1 MLCLVLWV
9 FGSGGTVEVFFL
21 CRTSSRPSGSVPSAP
36 STSLFAETSLGVSL
50 PGSSS
55 SSSSLPLGG
64 QGKRGGGGGLG
75 LHLVFFLRCLLPSRS
90 TLVLR
95 EGRECLGAFVCRVR
109 ARSFFS
115 SSFGRWGRGG
125 WLSCCRRPFPA
136 SPSLLTLPNSHRTF
150 HDVRI
155 RGSLQSFAPAFSP
168 PAGHALQSVAQGW
181 IRGLGRVRLALVDVA
196 VALALAPLTV
206 RG

>member
-1 MLCLVLWV
+1 MPCCVLCFRSLAQGELWKCSFCVGHLLALQALFLLRLRLPFSRKLLWGFASWV
-9 FGSGGTVEVFFL
+9 FFFFFFPPFRWAGEEGGSRG
-21 CRTSSRPSGSVPSAP
+21 AP
-36 STSLFAETSLGVSL
+36 S
-50 PGSSS
+50 
-55 SSSSLPLGG
+55 
-64 QGKRGGGGGLG
+64 
-75 LHLVFFLRCLLPSRS
+75 VFLWCFLPSRS

-95 EGRECLGAFVCRVR
+95 EGRECLWAFVCRVR

-115 SSFGRWGRGG
+115 SSFGRWGRGS

-155 RGSLQSFAPAFSP
+155 RGSLQSLAPAFYP
-168 PAGHALQSVAQGW
+168 PASHALRSVARLW
-181 IRGLGRVRLALVDVA
+181 IRGLDHVRLALVDVA

>member
-1 MLCLVLWV
+1 MPCCVLC
-9 FGSGGTVEVFFL
+9 FGSLAQGELWKCSFCVGHLLALQALFL
-21 CRTSSRPSGSVPSAP
+21 LRLRLPF
-36 STSLFAETSLGVSL
+36 FAETSLGVSL
-50 PGSSS
+50 PWSS

-64 QGKRGGGGGLG
+64 QGKRGGLG
-75 LHLVFFLRCLLPSRS
+75 LHLVFFLRCFLPSRS

-95 EGRECLGAFVCRVR
+95 EGRECLGAFVCRVW

-150 HDVRI
+150 HDVGI
-155 RGSLQSFAPAFSP
+155 RGSLQSLAPAFYP
-168 PAGHALQSVAQGW
+168 PAGHALQSVARGW
-181 IRGLGRVRLALVDVA
+181 IRGLGHVRLALVDVA
-196 VALALAPLTV
+196 VALPPLTV

>member
-1 MLCLVLWV
+1 M
-9 FGSGGTVEVFFL
+9 EVFFL

-64 QGKRGGGGGLG
+64 QGRRGVGLG
-75 LHLVFFLRCLLPSRS
+75 VHLVFFCEVLPPLPLDLGLARGAGVPLGICLSRAGS
-90 TLVLR
+90 LLLLLLLR
-95 EGRECLGAFVCRVR
+95 EV
-109 ARSFFS
+109 
-115 SSFGRWGRGG
+115 GRGS

-136 SPSLLTLPNSHRTF
+136 SPGLLTLPNSHRTF

-155 RGSLQSFAPAFSP
+155 RGSLQSLAPAFYP
-168 PAGHALQSVAQGW
+168 PASHAL
-181 IRGLGRVRLALVDVA
+181 
-196 VALALAPLTV
+196 
-206 RG
+206 

>member
-1 MLCLVLWV
+1 MLVLWV

-64 QGKRGGGGGLG
+64 QGKRGGLG
-75 LHLVFFLRCLLPSRS
+75 VHLVFFGVLPPLPLDFGPARGAGVPLGICLSRAGS
-90 TLVLR
+90 LL
-95 EGRECLGAFVCRVR
+95 LL
-109 ARSFFS
+109 
-115 SSFGRWGRGG
+115 SSFRRWGRGS

-136 SPSLLTLPNSHRTF
+136 SPGLLTLP
-150 HDVRI
+150 I
-155 RGSLQSFAPAFSP
+155 
-168 PAGHALQSVAQGW
+168 
-181 IRGLGRVRLALVDVA
+181 
-196 VALALAPLTV
+196 LTA
-206 RG
+206 RSTT

>member
-9 FGSGGTVEVFFL
+9 FGSGELWKCSFCVGHLLALQALFLLRLRLPFRGNFFGSFSSWVFFFFFF
-21 CRTSSRPSGSVPSAP
+21 P
-36 STSLFAETSLGVSL
+36 
-50 PGSSS
+50 
-55 SSSSLPLGG
+55 PLGG
-64 QGKRGGGGGLG
+64 QGKRGGSRGAPS
-75 LHLVFFLRCLLPSRS
+75 VFLRCFLPSRS
-90 TLVLR
+90 TLVRR
-95 EGRECLGAFVCRVR
+95 EGQECLWAFVCRVR

-115 SSFGRWGRGG
+115 SSFGRWGRGS

-155 RGSLQSFAPAFSP
+155 RGSLQSLAPAFYP
-168 PAGHALQSVAQGW
+168 PASHALQSVARGW
-181 IRGLGRVRLALVDVA
+181 IRGLGHVRLALVDVA

>member
-1 MLCLVLWV
+1 M
-9 FGSGGTVEVFFL
+9 EVFFL

-64 QGKRGGGGGLG
+64 QGKRGGSRGAPSVCCEVVPPLPLDLGLAGGG
-75 LHLVFFLRCLLPSRS
+75 
-90 TLVLR
+90 
-95 EGRECLGAFVCRVR
+95 GRECLWAFVCRVR

-115 SSFGRWGRGG
+115 SSFGRWGRGS

-150 HDVRI
+150 HDVGI
-155 RGSLQSFAPAFSP
+155 RGSLQSLAPAFYP
-168 PAGHALQSVAQGW
+168 PASHALQSVARGW
-181 IRGLGRVRLALVDVA
+181 IRGLGHVRLALVDVA
-196 VALALAPLTV
+196 VALALSPLTV

>member
-1 MLCLVLWV
+1 MSCALAQGELWKCSFCV
-9 FGSGGTVEVFFL
+9 GHLLALQALFL
-21 CRTSSRPSGSVPSAP
+21 LRLRLPF
-36 STSLFAETSLGVSL
+36 FAETSLGVSL

-64 QGKRGGGGGLG
+64 QGKRGGSRGAPS
-75 LHLVFFLRCLLPSRS
+75 VFLRCFLPSRS
-90 TLVLR
+90 TLVRR
-95 EGRECLGAFVCRVR
+95 EGRECLWAFVCRVR

-115 SSFGRWGRGG
+115 SSFGRWGRGS
-125 WLSCCRRPFPA
+125 WLSYCRRPFPA
-136 SPSLLTLPNSHRTF
+136 SPSLLTLPNSYRTF

-155 RGSLQSFAPAFSP
+155 RGSLQSLAPAFYP
-168 PAGHALQSVAQGW
+168 PASPALQSVARGW
-181 IRGLGRVRLALVDVA
+181 IRGLGHVRLALVDVA